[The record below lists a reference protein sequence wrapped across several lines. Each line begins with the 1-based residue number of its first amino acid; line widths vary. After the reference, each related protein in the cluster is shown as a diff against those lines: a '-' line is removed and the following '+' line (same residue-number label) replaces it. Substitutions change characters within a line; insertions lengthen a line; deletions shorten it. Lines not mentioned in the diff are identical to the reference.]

1 MEYNSERDLGLRVL
15 LSNSIPLFLC
25 DFTVFNDICK
35 ILAISEFFLPSINN

>member
-35 ILAISEFFLPSINN
+35 ILSYLRILLTFHQ